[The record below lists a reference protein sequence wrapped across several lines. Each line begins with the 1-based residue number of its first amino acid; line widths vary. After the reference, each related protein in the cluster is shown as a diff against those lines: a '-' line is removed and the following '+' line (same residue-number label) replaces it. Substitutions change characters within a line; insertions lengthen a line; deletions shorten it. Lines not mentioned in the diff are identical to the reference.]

1 MNIILDVLF
10 MNIMYID
17 CNMNI
22 VCDMHGPWNDKD
34 DIYGCNICAYPYVF
48 CSVYVSI

>member
-10 MNIMYID
+10 
-17 CNMNI
+17 MNI

-34 DIYGCNICAYPYVF
+34 NIYGCNICAYPYVF
-48 CSVYVSI
+48 CCVYVSI